1 MASRSVVLNSG
12 GAAKSTLANSLSIIT
27 MFSSVVS
34 SFAKAPRRSKVIS
47 RCDCLA
53 TSRGRGSTTL
63 FPARAHTLGK
73 PDAETLGPSSGLVFP
88 TLAIGQNIATQSA
101 ANQGNK
107 ANAHS

>member
-53 TSRGRGSTTL
+53 TSRGRGSTL
-63 FPARAHTLGK
+63 LPARAHTLGK
-73 PDAETLGPSSGLVFP
+73 PDAETLGPSSRLVFP
-88 TLAIGQNIATQSA
+88 TLAIGHNIATQSA